1 MSNEEIV
8 FLRARTLVLQFR
20 WSEQRS
26 EQRSVLFDLLDAS
39 SSCRVSSEMALP
51 LALLAAAA
59 LMPQRLAAPRHV
71 SRVSAPR
78 MEGWIK
84 RPGTRSAR
92 PPPPRRGGAAD
103 AVPKRVIMKFGGSS
117 VRDAERIREVCSL
130 VTDVYAE
137 GTRPHL
143 VCSAMGKTTNG
154 LLAAADAAIAQGPTF
169 AVKDAIGPIR
179 ELHAETAATLEL
191 EDSEPY
197 AEVVALLDELERTL
211 EGVAMLGELSVRI
224 KDRVVSYAAPQRGW
238 RVGRR
243 RCKTSEGAR

>member
-1 MSNEEIV
+1 M
-8 FLRARTLVLQFR
+8 VL
-20 WSEQRS
+20 S
-26 EQRSVLFDLLDAS
+26 
-39 SSCRVSSEMALP
+39 
-51 LALLAAAA
+51 LALAVAAAA

-71 SRVSAPR
+71 SRVTAPR

-92 PPPPRRGGAAD
+92 PPPPRRGVGAD

>member
-1 MSNEEIV
+1 
-8 FLRARTLVLQFR
+8 
-20 WSEQRS
+20 
-26 EQRSVLFDLLDAS
+26 
-39 SSCRVSSEMALP
+39 MAF
-51 LALLAAAA
+51 
-59 LMPQRLAAPRHV
+59 
-71 SRVSAPR
+71 
-78 MEGWIK
+78 
-84 RPGTRSAR
+84 
-92 PPPPRRGGAAD
+92 GGAVKAPSK
-103 AVPKRVIMKFGGSS
+103 VVMKFGGSS
-117 VRDAERIREVCSL
+117 VRDAERITEVCAL
-130 VTDVYAE
+130 VEQTLAA

-224 KDRVVSYAAPQRGW
+224 KDLSLIHI
-238 RVGRR
+238 
-243 RCKTSEGAR
+243 

>member
-1 MSNEEIV
+1 
-8 FLRARTLVLQFR
+8 
-20 WSEQRS
+20 
-26 EQRSVLFDLLDAS
+26 
-39 SSCRVSSEMALP
+39 
-51 LALLAAAA
+51 
-59 LMPQRLAAPRHV
+59 MPQRLAAPSHV
-71 SRVSAPR
+71 SRVNAPR

-92 PPPPRRGGAAD
+92 PPPPRRGGAA
-103 AVPKRVIMKFGGSS
+103 AAAPKRVIMKFGGSS

-224 KDRVVSYAAPQRGW
+224 KDRVCLLY
-238 RVGRR
+238 
-243 RCKTSEGAR
+243 TSPSPRD

>member
-1 MSNEEIV
+1 M
-8 FLRARTLVLQFR
+8 RGKQ
-20 WSEQRS
+20 
-26 EQRSVLFDLLDAS
+26 
-39 SSCRVSSEMALP
+39 
-51 LALLAAAA
+51 ALLCAFG
-59 LMPQRLAAPRHV
+59 LAASECANGKALCYR
-71 SRVSAPR
+71 RTGE
-78 MEGWIK
+78 MLG
-84 RPGTRSAR
+84 GTYLVEASYD
-92 PPPPRRGGAAD
+92 GGNG
-103 AVPKRVIMKFGGSS
+103 V
-117 VRDAERIREVCSL
+117 
-130 VTDVYAE
+130 DVYAE

-224 KDRVVSYAAPQRGW
+224 KDRVVSYAAPPLGL
-238 RVGRR
+238 GRR
-243 RCKTSEGAR
+243 RGKTSEGAR

>member
-1 MSNEEIV
+1 MIV
-8 FLRARTLVLQFR
+8 
-20 WSEQRS
+20 
-26 EQRSVLFDLLDAS
+26 
-39 SSCRVSSEMALP
+39 
-51 LALLAAAA
+51 ALLTIVA
-59 LMPQRLAAPRHV
+59 LVPRLGVPRRHAGSRVASQRLRMAATDP
-71 SRVSAPR
+71 
-78 MEGWIK
+78 
-84 RPGTRSAR
+84 
-92 PPPPRRGGAAD
+92 
-103 AVPKRVIMKFGGSS
+103 PKRVIMKFGGSS

-211 EGVAMLGELSVRI
+211 EGVAMLGELS
-224 KDRVVSYAAPQRGW
+224 
-238 RVGRR
+238 
-243 RCKTSEGAR
+243 ARTRDP

>member
-1 MSNEEIV
+1 MIS
-8 FLRARTLVLQFR
+8 A
-20 WSEQRS
+20 
-26 EQRSVLFDLLDAS
+26 
-39 SSCRVSSEMALP
+39 AL
-51 LALLAAAA
+51 LLAAAA
-59 LMPQRLAAPRHV
+59 LMPQRLMPAPRHV
-71 SRVSAPR
+71 SRVTAPR